1 MTETYK
7 NTLLIAQAA
16 FEKLTYGLA
25 TGEWEQFLD
34 MLTDDF
40 TFWFPLG
47 EFHGLNQGKDR
58 AREFFQYVSEAYSE
72 GLSITSLDHI
82 TSNETTVVFDASAII
97 DETLKG

>member
-72 GLSITSLDHI
+72 GLSITSLDLSLIHI
-82 TSNETTVVFDASAII
+82 
-97 DETLKG
+97 